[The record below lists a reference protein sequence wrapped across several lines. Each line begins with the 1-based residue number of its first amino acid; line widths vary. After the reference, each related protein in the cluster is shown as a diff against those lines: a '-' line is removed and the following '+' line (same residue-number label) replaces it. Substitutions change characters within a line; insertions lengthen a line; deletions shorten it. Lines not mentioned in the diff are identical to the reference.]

1 MPDIK
6 TALQEALSK
15 AANAWA
21 ADDEAHQQIDSHP
34 VKPQEKTM
42 TITAP
47 APAFVKPLGNILSNP
62 MLTPDKRIT
71 NNVTRAVFNFVRD
84 NPGVPRAE
92 ARKRLVALGF
102 SGTTVSS
109 LTSQM
114 IYSKL
119 IRITDNDE
127 LFAAKQEYA
136 PLKRKPSK
144 AKRQAARAKAKEVP
158 KVEKSVAETQAD
170 AWAGIAALQPA
181 TTAAP
186 TPVHKAKAMVALH
199 RVEDPADIV
208 AKMNVVQARE
218 LYDYLRKI
226 FGG

>member
-21 ADDEAHQQIDSHP
+21 ADDEAHQQIDPHP

-144 AKRQAARAKAKEVP
+144 AKRQAARAKAKEVQQAAP
-158 KVEKSVAETQAD
+158 EPTTPPAEQ
-170 AWAGIAALQPA
+170 GIAAI
-181 TTAAP
+181 P
-186 TPVHKAKAMVALH
+186 TPVQKAKVMVALH